1 MLKDDNSSV
10 RWAAARAL
18 GDIGDLE
25 TIGPLTGA
33 FKDVNSGVR
42 WAAYKAADSIC
53 RRFNTQD
60 RPPRVY

>member
-1 MLKDDNSSV
+1 
-10 RWAAARAL
+10 L

-25 TIGPLTGA
+25 TIGPLTVA
-33 FKDVNSGVR
+33 FKDANSGVR

>member
-1 MLKDDNSSV
+1 
-10 RWAAARAL
+10 L

-25 TIGPLTGA
+25 TIGPLTVA
-33 FKDVNSGVR
+33 FKDANSGVR

-60 RPPRVY
+60 QPPRVD

>member
-1 MLKDDNSSV
+1 MLEDEDSSV

-18 GDIGDLE
+18 GDIGNLE
-25 TIGPLTGA
+25 AVGPLTLA
-33 FKDVNSGVR
+33 FKDANSGVR

-60 RPPRVY
+60 QPPRTD